1 MNAGSQNSQNS
12 FLNFVKYEATWTLP
26 NLKAK
31 AVFPWSGPK
40 ATCTP
45 ELWSPLYQFSF
56 HVGLIRF
63 GHPIIFFLPTNSLF
77 YFEAHSIFP
86 LSYLD
91 NWLFLALPC
100 SLNLGLPLLSQATFS
115 GLPIGIL
122 HLGSFQVSNI
132 WWVQYNKIRLSTL
145 NFRDIKMYSLQCPN
159 VQFY

>member
-1 MNAGSQNSQNS
+1 MIRPQSYMYSWALEPIISIFISCGS
-12 FLNFVKYEATWTLP
+12 
-26 NLKAK
+26 
-31 AVFPWSGPK
+31 G
-40 ATCTP
+40 
-45 ELWSPLYQFSF
+45 
-56 HVGLIRF
+56 IRF